1 MLAAEKTENVLLK
14 RLLFTLGVIVVF
26 RLGVHVPVP
35 GVNTKAL
42 VELANSGQQGLLK
55 MLNLF
60 SGGALGRFS
69 VFGLG
74 IMPYISASIIVQLM
88 TVVLPALEQMQKEGG
103 VGRQKLNRVTR
114 LLAVVLALVQGF
126 FFASG
131 LESAPET
138 AAGAAVLTPGLGFR
152 MLASLLLTGGTIFVM
167 WLGEQIT
174 EKGLGNGTS
183 LLIFAGIVA
192 SFPSGMGVVI
202 NAVRENSI
210 SVLVAAFIVL
220 SLALMVFGIAFV
232 EQSYRKIPIN
242 YAKRVSGNRVM
253 GGMAS
258 FLPLKVNMAGVIPPI
273 FASTLLAVPATLGGF
288 SGNSRNLWLD
298 TLMPNQWLYVTLFA
312 LLVLFFGFFYTSVTF
327 KPDDV
332 AENLKRQNAY
342 IPGVRPGTETSE
354 AVSELVTKLTLVG
367 ALYMNVVCLL
377 PSMVDYTS
385 GFQLM
390 VGGTS
395 VLIVVSVGL
404 ETIRQ
409 VSAQIANKKYD
420 VLFFG

>member
-131 LESAPET
+131 LE
-138 AAGAAVLTPGLGFR
+138 
-152 MLASLLLTGGTIFVM
+152 
-167 WLGEQIT
+167 
-174 EKGLGNGTS
+174 
-183 LLIFAGIVA
+183 
-192 SFPSGMGVVI
+192 
-202 NAVRENSI
+202 
-210 SVLVAAFIVL
+210 
-220 SLALMVFGIAFV
+220 
-232 EQSYRKIPIN
+232 
-242 YAKRVSGNRVM
+242 
-253 GGMAS
+253 
-258 FLPLKVNMAGVIPPI
+258 
-273 FASTLLAVPATLGGF
+273 
-288 SGNSRNLWLD
+288 
-298 TLMPNQWLYVTLFA
+298 
-312 LLVLFFGFFYTSVTF
+312 
-327 KPDDV
+327 
-332 AENLKRQNAY
+332 
-342 IPGVRPGTETSE
+342 
-354 AVSELVTKLTLVG
+354 
-367 ALYMNVVCLL
+367 
-377 PSMVDYTS
+377 
-385 GFQLM
+385 
-390 VGGTS
+390 
-395 VLIVVSVGL
+395 
-404 ETIRQ
+404 
-409 VSAQIANKKYD
+409 
-420 VLFFG
+420 